1 MSTRCVTPV
10 KQVVKDDKPCPDAP
24 TRKPNTF
31 NPGNVTI
38 KIPVFDEGKIEYPRA
53 ERTETIMCKTPERRV
68 RPRNETDSCP
78 GAPYKKDRKEFT
90 E

>member
-24 TRKPNTF
+24 ARKPNTF
-31 NPGNVTI
+31 NSGNVTI

-53 ERTETIMCKTPERRV
+53 ETVMCKTPERRI
-68 RPRNETDSCP
+68 RPRNETGSCP
-78 GAPYKKDRKEFT
+78 GAPVKRDRKLEFT